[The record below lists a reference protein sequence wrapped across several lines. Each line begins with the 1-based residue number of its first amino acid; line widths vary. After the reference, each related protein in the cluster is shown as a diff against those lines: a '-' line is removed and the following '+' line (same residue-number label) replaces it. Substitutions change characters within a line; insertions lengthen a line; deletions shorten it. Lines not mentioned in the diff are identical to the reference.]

1 MNRSKGQYVSI
12 SEVVAIVYCERQT
25 VLDRKYGRKRSR
37 QVEQQASDGSAR
49 HKSFERAGRAQQDRR
64 CFVATA
70 IYGADAP
77 QTDLLRQ
84 WRDSH
89 LAPYAIGRAMITVY
103 YALSPV
109 LVRWSARRP
118 SITRG
123 VRWLLDRLCCR
134 LPASQ
139 PREDR

>member
-1 MNRSKGQYVSI
+1 MKHSKGQYVSI

-25 VLDRKYGRKRSR
+25 VLDKKYGRKRSR
-37 QVEQQASDGSAR
+37 QVEQHASDGSAR

-84 WRDSH
+84 WRDAR
-89 LAPYAIGRAMITVY
+89 LAPHAIGRAIIAVY
-103 YALSPV
+103 YVLSPAFV
-109 LVRWSARRP
+109 KSCATRP
-118 SITRG
+118 TFTRG
-123 VRWLLDRLCCR
+123 VRWLLDQLCRR

-139 PREDR
+139 PPEDR